1 MSIALPPRHAAATT
15 PRESILFKS
24 MLVASA
30 LFIGT
35 LLIAKAEFYFSA
47 PPHSLSEVTV
57 RVG

>member
-1 MSIALPPRHAAATT
+1 
-15 PRESILFKS
+15 

-47 PPHSLSEVTV
+47 PTHSLNEVTV